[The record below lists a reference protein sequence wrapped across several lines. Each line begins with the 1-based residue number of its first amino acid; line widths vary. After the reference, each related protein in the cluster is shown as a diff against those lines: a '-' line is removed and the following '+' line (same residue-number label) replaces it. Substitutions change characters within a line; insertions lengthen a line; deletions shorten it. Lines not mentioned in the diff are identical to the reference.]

1 MPGEEDLY
9 RRLREALSRWA
20 ELPDPRWEELASIF
34 RVKRVSEGAYPL
46 HPGDEDYDL
55 MFVGEGL
62 LRIYY
67 IDEEGRESN
76 KAFPAEDGFAGPLAT
91 ALLGMPSRYGIQALE
106 DSVLLAARYA
116 DYFALLDRH
125 PAFDRLGRKI
135 VEWVLGQRELR
146 EQSLLQKSTRERYLE
161 FRRRHPELIERI
173 PQYQV
178 ASYLGVTDVT
188 LSRLVTSLAR
198 EHA

>member
-1 MPGEEDLY
+1 MTEPDEIY
-9 RRLREALSRWA
+9 QRLRASLSRWA
-20 ELPDPRWEELASIF
+20 ELPDLEWEDLAAIF
-34 RVKRVSEGAYPL
+34 RVKEVASREHL
-46 HPGDEDYDL
+46 LQPGDLDHEL
-55 MFVGEGL
+55 MFVERGL

-67 IDEEGRESN
+67 LDAEGGEAN
-76 KAFPAEDGFAGPLAT
+76 KAFPAENDFAGPLAT

-106 DSVLLAARYA
+106 DSRLLAARYE

-146 EQSLLQKSTRERYLE
+146 EQSLLQQSATERYLD
-161 FRRRHPELIERI
+161 FRERHPALIQRV
-173 PQYQV
+173 PQYHV

-188 LSRLVTSLAR
+188 LSRLRRSLAEER
-198 EHA
+198 R

>member
-1 MPGEEDLY
+1 MTDETELY
-9 RRLREALSRWA
+9 RRLRAALSRWA

-34 RVKRVSEGAYPL
+34 RVERAPRGAYL
-46 HPGDEDYDL
+46 LLPGDEDHDL
-55 MFVGEGL
+55 MFVGRGL

-67 IDEEGRESN
+67 IDEDGREAN

-91 ALLGMPSRYGIQALE
+91 ALLGVPSRYGIQALE

-125 PAFDRLGRKI
+125 PVFDRLGRRI

-146 EQSLLQKSTRERYLE
+146 EQSLLQRDTRQRYHDFREQHPGLVERL
-161 FRRRHPELIERI
+161 
-173 PQYQV
+173 PQYHI
-178 ASYLGVTDVT
+178 ASYLGVTEVT
-188 LSRLVTSLAR
+188 LSRLKRSLA
-198 EHA
+198 EASP